1 MPSSASELSKR
12 YSFSHY
18 SQRGQPSW
26 IYKKHERKARQTKKI
41 AKEKIKKASFLYHPL
56 IGCEREIGAQNVTKP
71 VRTEHQGLIYTSQM
85 RKQQLHRFEPWPD
98 EYSIKHV
105 LRNKRSGVLI
115 ASAFVSEFVS
125 TFGLTMLGGYR
136 GGESSVSWVL
146 STPYICK
153 LTGTGYASQT

>member
-1 MPSSASELSKR
+1 
-12 YSFSHY
+12 
-18 SQRGQPSW
+18 
-26 IYKKHERKARQTKKI
+26 
-41 AKEKIKKASFLYHPL
+41 
-56 IGCEREIGAQNVTKP
+56 
-71 VRTEHQGLIYTSQM
+71 M

-136 GGESSVSWVL
+136 GGESSVS
-146 STPYICK
+146 
-153 LTGTGYASQT
+153 